1 MSEQLTLPLG
11 HRAALGADDFVV
23 SESSAAAVAWID
35 RWPDWPASALVI
47 VGPPASGKT
56 HLAEVWRQRSG
67 ARIIAAA
74 ALRRE
79 AVADL
84 AVASLTGAR
93 AVVVEDADR
102 AAEAGASDERAL
114 LHLFNLL
121 REAGGHLL
129 LTGRTP
135 PTRWPLALPDLRSR
149 LAALPV
155 AALAPPDDVVLAAVI
170 VKLFADRQ
178 LLVEP
183 DVVQFLAIRLDRS
196 FAAAA
201 EAVAALD
208 RAALAHGRAV
218 TVPLVR
224 SVLPSTIE

>member
-1 MSEQLTLPLG
+1 
-11 HRAALGADDFVV
+11 
-23 SESSAAAVAWID
+23 
-35 RWPDWPASALVI
+35 LV
-47 VGPPASGKT
+47 
-56 HLAEVWRQRSG
+56 
-67 ARIIAAA
+67 AAA
-74 ALRRE
+74 ALQRE
-79 AVADL
+79 AVAEL
-84 AVASLTGAR
+84 AAASLAGKP

-102 AAEAGASDERAL
+102 AAEAGQADERAL

-135 PTRWPLALPDLRSR
+135 PARWPLALPDLRSR

-155 AALAPPDDVVLAAVI
+155 AALAPPDDAVLEAVI

-178 LLVEP
+178 LRVEP
-183 DVVQFLAIRLDRS
+183 DVVRFLANRIDRS
-196 FAAAA
+196 FAAVA
-201 EAVAALD
+201 EAVASLD
-208 RAALAHGRAV
+208 RAALEHGRAV

>member
-1 MSEQLTLPLG
+1 VNEQLTLPLG
-11 HRAALGADDFVV
+11 HRAALGADDFIV
-23 SESSAAAVAWID
+23 SESSRDAVAWID
-35 RWPDWPASALVI
+35 RWPDWPAPGLVI

-67 ARIIAAA
+67 ARAVAAG
-74 ALRRE
+74 ALGRE
-79 AVADL
+79 AVVEL
-84 AVASLTGAR
+84 AAMR

-102 AAEAGASDERAL
+102 SGGDERAL

-121 REAGGHLL
+121 REGGGHLL
-129 LTGRTP
+129 LTSRSP
-135 PTRWPLALPDLRSR
+135 PARWPLALPDLSSR
-149 LAALPV
+149 LAVLPV
-155 AALAPPDDVVLAAVI
+155 AALAPPDDAVLESVI

-183 DVVQFLAIRLDRS
+183 EVVRFLANRLDRS
-196 FAAAA
+196 FAAVA

-224 SVLPSTIE
+224 ATLANTIE

>member
-11 HRAALGADDFVV
+11 HRAALGAADFIV
-23 SESSAAAVAWID
+23 SESSREAVALID
-35 RWPDWPASALVI
+35 RWPDWPAPGLVI

-67 ARIIAAA
+67 ACAVAAA
-74 ALRRE
+74 TLARE

-84 AVASLTGAR
+84 AATR

-102 AAEAGASDERAL
+102 GGDERAL
-114 LHLFNLL
+114 LHLYNLL
-121 REAGGHLL
+121 REGGGHLL
-129 LTGRTP
+129 LTGRSP
-135 PTRWPLALPDLRSR
+135 PARWPLALPDLRSR
-149 LAALPV
+149 LATLPV
-155 AALAPPDDVVLAAVI
+155 AVLQPPDDAVLEAVI

-178 LLVEP
+178 LRVEP
-183 DVVQFLAIRLDRS
+183 DVVRFLASRLDRS
-196 FAAAA
+196 FSAAA

-208 RAALAHGRAV
+208 RAALVHGRAV

-224 SVLPSTIE
+224 VTLPSTIE

>member
-1 MSEQLTLPLG
+1 MREQLTLPLG
-11 HRAALGADDFVV
+11 HRAALGADDFIV
-23 SESSAAAVAWID
+23 SESSREAVAWID
-35 RWPDWPASALVI
+35 RWPDWPAPGLVI

-67 ARIIAAA
+67 ARAIAAA
-74 ALRRE
+74 ALVRE
-79 AVADL
+79 AVAEL
-84 AVASLTGAR
+84 AAAR

-102 AAEAGASDERAL
+102 GGDERAL
-114 LHLFNLL
+114 LHLHNLL
-121 REAGGHLL
+121 REGGGHLL
-129 LTGRTP
+129 LTGRSP
-135 PTRWPLALPDLRSR
+135 PARWLLGLPDLRSR

-155 AALAPPDDVVLAAVI
+155 AVLAPPDDTVLEAVM

-183 DVVQFLAIRLDRS
+183 EVVRFLANRLDRS
-196 FAAAA
+196 FAAVAD
-201 EAVAALD
+201 AVAALD

-224 SVLPSTIE
+224 AVLPNTVK

>member
-1 MSEQLTLPLG
+1 MSEQLALPLG

-23 SESSAAAVAWID
+23 SQSSAAAVAWID
-35 RWPDWPASALVI
+35 RWPDWPAPALVI
-47 VGPPASGKT
+47 VGPPTSGKT

-67 ARIIAAA
+67 ARLVAAA
-74 ALRRE
+74 ALRRDD
-79 AVADL
+79 VAEL
-84 AVASLTGAR
+84 AVGVPGGAPT
-93 AVVVEDADR
+93 VVIEDADR
-102 AAEAGASDERAL
+102 AAEAGTGDERAL

-121 REAGGHLL
+121 REGGGHLL

-135 PTRWPLALPDLRSR
+135 PARWPLALPDLRSR
-149 LAALPV
+149 LTALPV
-155 AALAPPDDVVLAAVI
+155 VALAPPDDVVLEAVI

-178 LLVEP
+178 LRVEP
-183 DVVQFLAIRLDRS
+183 DVVRFLANRIDRS

-224 SVLPSTIE
+224 AVLPSTIE